1 MVFRVLL
8 SLPDREVAQ
17 ELQELCRRLD
27 CETLD
32 LHTLNEVREAV
43 ERGGLDVCLLGL
55 RAIHRDPE
63 ILSHLAQVSEAPS
76 ILVVSLESELPEA
89 LALVRSGAAG
99 ALATPCSIGALAC
112 ALEQARKERSR
123 RIEREVQ
130 SLNDIAPHHTLLGRS
145 REHRRVLEGVARVA
159 STPSTTV
166 LLCGEA
172 GTGKERV
179 ARAIHAES
187 RRSRGAFVALRCA
200 GRAGI
205 RLDEELFGREAD
217 SEPNGSDGVRALAG
231 LLCAAQGGTLYIDEV
246 SKLPA
251 EAQQGLS
258 RTLNERTWRRVGGQ
272 GDLPLDTRIIA
283 SSRHDLSLLV
293 DEGLFSEDLFYRLN
307 VLTIPIPKLSA
318 RKEDVAPYAH
328 YFLDRVRRA
337 LESAPLAFTADA
349 MRTLEEYT
357 WPGNLIELEA
367 VVRRAAITAETG
379 EIGLE
384 HLGLGTVAQQGN
396 GLSLET
402 EDLSVKSME
411 KALIQHVLQVTEG
424 NRSKAARVLQVN
436 RATLYNKLKQYEL

>member
-17 ELQELCRRLD
+17 ELQELSRRLD

-32 LHTLNEVREAV
+32 LRTLNEVRDAA
-43 ERGGLDVCLLGL
+43 ERGGIDVCLLGL

-63 ILSHLAQVSEAPS
+63 ILSHLAQVAEAPS
-76 ILVVSLESELPEA
+76 VLVVAQESELPEA
-89 LALVRSGAAG
+89 LALVRSGASG
-99 ALATPCSIGALAC
+99 ALASPCSIGALAC

-123 RIEREVQ
+123 RIERDVQ
-130 SLNDIAPHHTLLGRS
+130 SRTEIAPRHTLLGRS

-166 LLCGEA
+166 LLRGEP

-187 RRSRGAFVALRCA
+187 RRSHGAFVALRCA
-200 GRAGI
+200 ELAAT
-205 RLDEELFGREAD
+205 RLEEELFGRE
-217 SEPNGSDGVRALAG
+217 PNAERSGLAG
-231 LLCAAQGGTLYIDEV
+231 LLYATQGGTLYIDEV
-246 SKLPA
+246 SKLPTG
-251 EAQQGLS
+251 AQQSLS
-258 RTLNERTWRRVGGQ
+258 RTLNERTWRRVGSQ

-293 DEGLFSEDLFYRLN
+293 DEGLFSEELFYRLN
-307 VLTIPIPKLSA
+307 VLTIPVLKLCE

-328 YFLDRVRRA
+328 YFLDRVRPT

-349 MRTLEEYT
+349 MRTLEEHS

-367 VVRRAAITAETG
+367 VIRRAAITAETG

-384 HLGLGTVAQQGN
+384 HLGLGAVVREAT

-411 KALIQHVLQVTEG
+411 KALIRHVLEVTEG